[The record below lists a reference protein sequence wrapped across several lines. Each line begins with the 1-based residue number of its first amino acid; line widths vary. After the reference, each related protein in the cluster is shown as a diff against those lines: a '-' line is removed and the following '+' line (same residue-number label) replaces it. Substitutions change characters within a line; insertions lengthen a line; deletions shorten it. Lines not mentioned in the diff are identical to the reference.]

1 MVCLPAARP
10 RVRFQDTAFGQWRAT
25 VAGRVRSVVRVVV
38 RGRDVHPVSIETG
51 ERVVFGREPHAA
63 TGRPGTTRGL
73 VAIRLPSCAPHV
85 SAVLAEVVVGTE
97 MALLRWH
104 GTNEGR
110 LSSLLHAP
118 GGARRVTLV
127 SDMTAML
134 DEGKNELL
142 VLSGRRVSGLFADL
156 ELTFVVSGI
165 ESVAALPAPSALPH
179 GLTEPK
185 PHVKQNKLVARTKEW
200 YVALALAE
208 PWLAGR
214 DDFPFPPTNRGIHE
228 RILYWRGEAWNLAK
242 SQRVDD
248 AIRVVSR
255 IAFGELEDP
264 YTEARAGRIQ
274 NPRYA
279 VGKRVAEYRIVTA
292 TDLDAVE
299 QEARSRRDP

>member
-1 MVCLPAARP
+1 MP
-10 RVRFQDTAFGQWRAT
+10 
-25 VAGRVRSVVRVVV
+25 VVRVVV
-38 RGRDVHPVSIETG
+38 RGKDVHPVSIETG

-85 SAVLAEVVVGTE
+85 SAVLAEVVVGAE
-97 MALLRWH
+97 MAQLRWH

-127 SDMTAML
+127 RDMNAML

-165 ESVAALPAPSALPH
+165 EPVAALPTAPQ

-185 PHVKQNKLVARTKEW
+185 PHVKQNKLVARGKEW
-200 YVALALAE
+200 FVALALAE
-208 PWLAGR
+208 PWLAGQ
-214 DDFPFPPTNRGIHE
+214 DDFPFPPTNRRIYE
-228 RILYWRGEAWNLAK
+228 RILHWRGDAWNLAK

-292 TDLDAVE
+292 TDLDQVE
-299 QEARSRRDP
+299 HEARARGGT

>member
-1 MVCLPAARP
+1 M
-10 RVRFQDTAFGQWRAT
+10 
-25 VAGRVRSVVRVVV
+25 V
-38 RGRDVHPVSIETG
+38 RGKDVHPVSIDTG
-51 ERVVFGREPHAA
+51 ERLVFGREPQA
-63 TGRPGTTRGL
+63 TTTRGL
-73 VAIRLPSCAPHV
+73 VAIRLPNCAPHV
-85 SAVLAEVVVGTE
+85 SALLAEVVVGAE
-97 MALLRWH
+97 MAQLRWH

-127 SDMTAML
+127 HDMTAML

-165 ESVAALPAPSALPH
+165 APVTALPPGAAAS

-185 PHVKQNKLVARTKEW
+185 PHVKHNKLVARSKEW

-208 PWLAGR
+208 PWLAGQ
-214 DDFPFPPTNRGIHE
+214 DDFPFPPTNKRVYE
-228 RILYWRGEAWNLAK
+228 RILHWRGDAWNLAK

-248 AIRVVSR
+248 AIRTVSK

-279 VGKRVAEYRIVTA
+279 VGKRVAEYRLVTA
-292 TDLDAVE
+292 ADLDAVE
-299 QEARSRRDP
+299 IDARSRPDPSPSS